1 MRRMAP
7 PARLRVDPVTA
18 PGRCAVGLGPSGL
31 RLEAAAGDAVAAESP
46 WTSVRMVSAG
56 PVPCAGLDTAQSG
69 ALAVVWGPG
78 MVRSVRVSDTG
89 QLFDRRPP
97 GTDRAVGA
105 AQANAALVHADGG
118 WRAVVLPSLGDR
130 LPDLGPGPA
139 AIAPD
144 GLSVAVGDGG
154 GIAVMNMADGAVTAH
169 HEGAADA
176 VALGAGG
183 AVWVAA
189 GGAVGPPGTAAGD
202 GARVIDLRAAGA
214 ADAAVALHEDGAV
227 GVTTAGGVTRWQ
239 APEGAVR
246 VAVSDDGRRV
256 LITAAPGIT
265 VCDARDG
272 AVLLSVGGVTCGGFG
287 AGDVVVVGGDW
298 GVATLAPP
306 ADGT

>member
-1 MRRMAP
+1 MAP

-18 PGRCAVGLGPSGL
+18 PGRCAVGLGPNGL
-31 RLEAAAGDAVAAESP
+31 RLEAAAGDAVGDASP
-46 WTSVRMVSAG
+46 WATVAMTSAG
-56 PVPCAGLDTAQSG
+56 PVPCAGLDTAQGG
-69 ALAVVWGPG
+69 ALAVTWGPG

-144 GLSVAVGDGG
+144 GLSVAVADGDGLV
-154 GIAVMNMADGAVTAH
+154 VMNMADGAVTARH
-169 HEGAADA
+169 AGAADA
-176 VALGAGG
+176 VALGADG
-183 AVWVAA
+183 AVWVAVGA
-189 GGAVGPPGTAAGD
+189 AVGPPGTASAD
-202 GARVIDLRAAGA
+202 GPAVTDLRAAGA
-214 ADAAVALHEDGAV
+214 APVAVALHADGDV
-227 GVTTAGGVTRWQ
+227 EVTGPDGVHRWQ
-239 APEGAVR
+239 APGPASCVK
-246 VAVSDDGRRV
+246 VSDDGGRV
-256 LITAAPGIT
+256 LVEGDEGIT

-272 AVLLSVGGVTCGGFG
+272 SVLLAVAGVACGAFG
-287 AGDVVVVGGDW
+287 AGDVVVVGGEW

-306 ADGT
+306 AGGA